1 MSMDK
6 QDQKRASLRQAVAL
20 RYDPSDT
27 APRVVAKG
35 AGYIH
40 DKILEKAGESDVKV
54 IADPELVRELTKLEL
69 GEGIPPEL
77 YEVIAQVL
85 IFISDLDR
93 LNEYVK

>member
-1 MSMDK
+1 MDK
-6 QDQKRASLRQAVAL
+6 QEQKRAALRQAVAL

-40 DKILEKAGESDVKV
+40 DKIIRKAGENDVTV
-54 IADPELVRELTKLEL
+54 ISNPELVNELTRLDL

-77 YEVIAQVL
+77 YEVVAQVL
-85 IFISDLDR
+85 IFISELDR
-93 LNEYVK
+93 INDYVR